1 MDALSYAHYTEKGLE
16 IFRVQG
22 LRTNAAFIVA
32 EAGQNVKKAKGDQ
45 NSNPQV
51 SYPGGWA
58 LEKTLELSMSKMIV
72 K

>member
-51 SYPGGWA
+51 SYPGG
-58 LEKTLELSMSKMIV
+58 
-72 K
+72 